1 MARQTSLLAAHRD
14 SRLTGTPPEAL
25 VVLSAISLYAGAAV
39 AVSLFDYLQP
49 QSVAWIRVA
58 GAALVLLAWRRPW
71 RVSWTRERLLWA
83 AAFGATLAVM
93 NLMFY
98 LAVEHLHLGT
108 AVAIEFL
115 GPISVAVFFSRS
127 QRNALALAVAIAGVA
142 LLSEVSASGQ
152 LEGVGF
158 ALVAAT
164 LWAGYILL
172 GSRVATQGAA
182 LDGLGLGMCVGAIV
196 IAPAGLPWI
205 EPVIDR
211 PWLIAAGVAVG
222 LLSNVVPYGL
232 DQVAFRRVPPGRFA
246 LLLALLPATATL
258 AGFIALG
265 QVPSG
270 AEAAGIA
277 LVIGAIAIRDRAG
290 ERVVA

>member
-1 MARQTSLLAAHRD
+1 VV
-14 SRLTGTPPEAL
+14 RLTSDHASHRESALTGVSPEAL
-25 VVLSAISLYAGAAV
+25 IVVSAISLYAGAAV

-58 GAALVLLAWRRPW
+58 GAALLLLAWRRPW
-71 RVSWTRERLLWA
+71 RASWTRERLLWA

-98 LAVEHLHLGT
+98 LAVEQLHLGT

-127 QRNALALAVAIAGVA
+127 RRNALALAVAIAGVA

-182 LDGLGLGMCVGAIV
+182 LDGLGLGMFVGALV

-205 EPVIDR
+205 EPVLDR

-265 QVPSG
+265 QVPSP
-270 AEAAGIA
+270 AETVGIA
-277 LVIGAIAIRDRAG
+277 LVITAIAIRDRAG
-290 ERVVA
+290 ESVVA

>member
-1 MARQTSLLAAHRD
+1 MV
-14 SRLTGTPPEAL
+14 RLTSDHASHRESALTGVSPEAL
-25 VVLSAISLYAGAAV
+25 IVVSAISLYAGAAV

-58 GAALVLLAWRRPW
+58 GAALLLLAWRRPW
-71 RVSWTRERLLWA
+71 RASWTRERLLWA

-98 LAVEHLHLGT
+98 LAVKQLHLGT

-127 QRNALALAVAIAGVA
+127 RRNALALAVAIAGVA

-182 LDGLGLGMCVGAIV
+182 LDGLGLGMFVGALV

-205 EPVIDR
+205 EPVLDR

-265 QVPSG
+265 QVPSP
-270 AEAAGIA
+270 AETVGIA
-277 LVIGAIAIRDRAG
+277 LVITAIAIRDRAG
-290 ERVVA
+290 ESVVA

>member
-1 MARQTSLLAAHRD
+1 M
-14 SRLTGTPPEAL
+14 GTPPEAL
-25 VVLSAISLYAGAAV
+25 VVLSAISLYSGAAV

-127 QRNALALAVAIAGVA
+127 QRNNL
-142 LLSEVSASGQ
+142 
-152 LEGVGF
+152 
-158 ALVAAT
+158 
-164 LWAGYILL
+164 
-172 GSRVATQGAA
+172 
-182 LDGLGLGMCVGAIV
+182 
-196 IAPAGLPWI
+196 
-205 EPVIDR
+205 
-211 PWLIAAGVAVG
+211 
-222 LLSNVVPYGL
+222 
-232 DQVAFRRVPPGRFA
+232 
-246 LLLALLPATATL
+246 
-258 AGFIALG
+258 
-265 QVPSG
+265 
-270 AEAAGIA
+270 
-277 LVIGAIAIRDRAG
+277 
-290 ERVVA
+290 

>member
-1 MARQTSLLAAHRD
+1 VARLTSDHASHRD
-14 SRLTGTPPEAL
+14 SALTGVSPEAL
-25 VVLSAISLYAGAAV
+25 IVVSAISLYAGAAV

-58 GAALVLLAWRRPW
+58 GAALLLLAWRRPW
-71 RVSWTRERLLWA
+71 RGSWTRERLLWA

-98 LAVEHLHLGT
+98 LAVEQLHLGT

-127 QRNALALAVAIAGVA
+127 RRNGLALAVAIAGVA

-182 LDGLGLGMCVGAIV
+182 LDGLGLGMFVGALV

-205 EPVIDR
+205 EPVLDR

-258 AGFIALG
+258 AGFVALG
-265 QVPSG
+265 QVPSPT
-270 AEAAGIA
+270 EAVGIA
-277 LVIGAIAIRDRAG
+277 LVITAIAIRDRAG
-290 ERVVA
+290 ESVIA

>member
-246 LLLALLPATATL
+246 LLLALLPATATV